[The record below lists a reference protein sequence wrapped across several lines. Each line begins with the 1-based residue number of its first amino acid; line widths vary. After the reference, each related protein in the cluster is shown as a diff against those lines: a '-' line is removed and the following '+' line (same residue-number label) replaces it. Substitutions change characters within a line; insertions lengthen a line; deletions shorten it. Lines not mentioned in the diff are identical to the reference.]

1 MDFDVVADRMQC
13 VNLCQPR
20 LLNAIVFKLD

>member
-1 MDFDVVADRMQC
+1 MDSDVVADGIQC

-20 LLNAIVFKLD
+20 LLNAVVFKLD